1 MATATGKSPNYYTP
15 AQVAAF
21 NANVVKAGRRA
32 GNLYLDGCDRLV
44 ENVISVQQKLA
55 DRSKIEAVK
64 TLTATEVDVTRQLTS
79 SYTAAA
85 RALIS

>member
-1 MATATGKSPNYYTP
+1 MATATAKTSNYYTP

-21 NANVVKAGRRA
+21 NASVLKAGKRA
-32 GNLYLDGCDRLV
+32 GNLYLDGCEKIV
-44 ENVISVQQKLA
+44 EDVTSMQQRVA
-55 DRSKIEAVK
+55 DKSKSEALK
-64 TLTATEVDVTRQLTS
+64 TLTSTEVDVTRQITS

>member
-1 MATATGKSPNYYTP
+1 MATATARSSNYNTP

-21 NANVVKAGRRA
+21 NANVVKASRRA
-32 GNLYLDGCDRLV
+32 GNLYLDGCEKIV
-44 ENVISVQQKLA
+44 EDVTSLQQKLA
-55 DRSKIEAVK
+55 DRSKSEALK
-64 TLTATEVDVTRQLTS
+64 TLAATEVDVTRQITS